1 MLCRQ
6 HCCNQYCDPV
16 NVILSITKFTVPNI
30 SFFHCI
36 NIYFQRVRICLCSD
50 GPFSQ
55 TFPDPLSVPF
65 FVDGPLFLYSVGPK
79 RSGIPDLVRRIRTKV
94 PKMVRNWALGPDL
107 FQGCHYSSPGP
118 VVRKAKFC
126 FGPSVYIRSQR
137 QSFGDFA
144 FYLKLWNGMDWCAC
158 GKLTWTQF
166 AKFELQRLKF
176 NTQRHCW

>member
-36 NIYFQRVRICLCSD
+36 DIYFQRVRICLCSD

-107 FQGCHYSSPGP
+107 F
-118 VVRKAKFC
+118 
-126 FGPSVYIRSQR
+126 
-137 QSFGDFA
+137 
-144 FYLKLWNGMDWCAC
+144 
-158 GKLTWTQF
+158 
-166 AKFELQRLKF
+166 
-176 NTQRHCW
+176 

>member
-36 NIYFQRVRICLCSD
+36 DIYFQRVRICLCSD
-50 GPFSQ
+50 NPFSQ

-107 FQGCHYSSPGP
+107 GIFLVKTSGTPPSKSDKTHYWTFIANLCGRHRLFCVRAPLRAQG
-118 VVRKAKFC
+118 
-126 FGPSVYIRSQR
+126 
-137 QSFGDFA
+137 SFVDF
-144 FYLKLWNGMDWCAC
+144 
-158 GKLTWTQF
+158 
-166 AKFELQRLKF
+166 
-176 NTQRHCW
+176 